1 MKISNPFYS
10 FYAIFFALAMLNAP
24 PRQQWRMQ
32 AKRDLRRQDTATSH
46 RNTKPPRNITS
57 TPKDNGIYSLENA
70 QKILPNFY
78 GQRFRGS
85 QSETNCNTSKTKR
98 TEQEFDVLLMGFCEK
113 NDPGSPLLRTRRK
126 KACPTT
132 DRSF

>member
-1 MKISNPFYS
+1 
-10 FYAIFFALAMLNAP
+10 
-24 PRQQWRMQ
+24 MQ

-57 TPKDNGIYSLENA
+57 TPKENGIYSLENA
-70 QKILPNFY
+70 KKILPNFY

-113 NDPGSPLLRTRRK
+113 KRSRQ
-126 KACPTT
+126 PTT
-132 DRSF
+132 AYTKEKSLPYNGPKFLNGLL

>member
-57 TPKDNGIYSLENA
+57 TPKENGIHSLENA
-70 QKILPNFY
+70 QKNS
-78 GQRFRGS
+78 S
-85 QSETNCNTSKTKR
+85 QFLRAAFPRKSKRNQLQHKQNKTHR
-98 TEQEFDVLLMGFCEK
+98 AGI
-113 NDPGSPLLRTRRK
+113 
-126 KACPTT
+126 
-132 DRSF
+132 